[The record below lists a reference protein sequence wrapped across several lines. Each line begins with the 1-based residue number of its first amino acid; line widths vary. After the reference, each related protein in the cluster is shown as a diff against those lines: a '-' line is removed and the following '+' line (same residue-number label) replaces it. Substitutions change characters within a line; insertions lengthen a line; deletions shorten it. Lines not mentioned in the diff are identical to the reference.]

1 MRATLLSLVV
11 LVAAVV
17 PAPAQFEAQT
27 VTIKVGRLATIP
39 VTVDADDVDYV
50 VLGDALDGFREF
62 DRDAKRLRIRVI
74 GYQPG
79 TGYVVVTAIK
89 GGKLIPLAVVT
100 VKVTGAPVPPPT
112 PPDPPTPPPKPP
124 TPPTPPVPPP
134 ADPWVA
140 ELRTAFASD
149 VGAAADKSN
158 WKATLSG
165 FFAAMADHAKNPAIR
180 TVGDLLADFAAAKA
194 SLLPDGALAAV
205 RRVCGGHVAEV
216 APADAD
222 APLDP
227 LRDKFAGAFA
237 RLAQALEQVK

>member
-1 MRATLLSLVV
+1 VV

-62 DRDAKRLRIRVI
+62 DRDAKRLKIRVI
-74 GYQPG
+74 GYEPG

-124 TPPTPPVPPP
+124 RPRPPRPPRRPTRGWPSCGPRSRRRRDVRPTR
-134 ADPWVA
+134 
-140 ELRTAFASD
+140 RTGRRRCRAS
-149 VGAAADKSN
+149 
-158 WKATLSG
+158 
-165 FFAAMADHAKNPAIR
+165 FAAMADHARNPAIK

-205 RRVCGGHVAEV
+205 RRACGGHVAEV

-227 LRDKFAGAFA
+227 LRDKFAGTFA